1 MAEATSKTSAALAQA
16 AELVVA
22 AATRAG
28 AQQAD
33 ALVESGS
40 QFRVD
45 ILQGKIENLKQS
57 QSRGLGLRVFVDQ
70 KVALVYTSDLRPA
83 TLKDLAGRAVT
94 LARKSTADSFASL
107 PEIPPAK
114 AADEDVLQ
122 LFDPAVLELSAEK
135 KIAMAKEM
143 EKSALDYDKR
153 ILRCDGCTV
162 QSGLGET
169 FLASS
174 LGPVVS
180 YRSTAI
186 GAYVNPLAD
195 DGPRQQSGGFGDFQ
209 RVLSKMRAPAAI
221 GKEGGRRAVARVG
234 ARSVPA
240 QKVPVLMHPDI
251 AGNWLQNMFAAFSG
265 EQAFKKTSFLTEKLG
280 QKIASDL
287 VTLVDDGVLK
297 AGVSSAPFDGEG
309 APSQRNVLIDRG
321 VMKMFV
327 YNSYWAKKAKAK
339 STGSANRSYQGAP
352 GIGPKNLYI
361 TNGTSSL
368 ADIMKS
374 VERGFYMVDQGAFG
388 FNPTSGTYSYQAA
401 GFWIEKGEIAFPV
414 DEITCAST
422 TLDMLAGISMVG
434 NDLEFNGGINSPTLK
449 ISEMTVSGKASA
461 G

>member
-1 MAEATSKTSAALAQA
+1 VADATRTNPGLSRA
-16 AELVVA
+16 AELAVA
-22 AATRAG
+22 AATKAG

-45 ILQGKIENLKQS
+45 IHQGNIENLKQAE
-57 QSRGLGLRVFVDQ
+57 SRGLGLRVFVDH

-83 TLKDLAGRAVT
+83 TLKDLALRAVT
-94 LARKSTADSFASL
+94 LAKKSTADPFAGL
-107 PEIPPAK
+107 PDTPPAQ
-114 AADEDVLQ
+114 AADEGALQ

-135 KIAMAKEM
+135 KIAMAKVI
-143 EKSALDYDKR
+143 EKTALDYDKK
-153 ILRCDGCTV
+153 ILRCDGCSL

-180 YRSTAI
+180 YRGTAI
-186 GAYVNPLAD
+186 GAFVNPLAD
-195 DGPRQQSGGFGDFQ
+195 DGQRQQTGGFGDFQ
-209 RVLSKMRAPAAI
+209 RVLAKLRAPEEI
-221 GKEGGRRAVARVG
+221 GKEGARRAVARVG

-240 QKVPVLMHPDI
+240 QKVPVVLHPDV

-265 EQAFKKTSFLTEKLG
+265 EQVFKKTSFLTEKLG

-287 VTLVDDGVLK
+287 VTLIDDGVLK
-297 AGVSSAPFDGEG
+297 AGTATAPFDGEG
-309 APSQRNVLIDRG
+309 LPSRRNVLIDKG
-321 VMKMFV
+321 VMKMLV
-327 YNSYWAKKAKAK
+327 YNAYWAKKAKAQ
-339 STGSANRSYQGAP
+339 STGNANRSYTSSP

-361 TNGTSSL
+361 ANGTSSL
-368 ADIMKS
+368 DDILKS
-374 VERGFYMVDQGAFG
+374 IERGFYMVDQGAFG

-401 GFWIEKGEIAFPV
+401 GFWIEKGAIAFPV

-422 TLDMLAGISMVG
+422 TLDMLAGITMVG
-434 NDLEFNGGINSPTLK
+434 NDLEFNGGVNSPTLK
-449 ISEMTVSGKASA
+449 IAEMTVSGKASA

>member
-1 MAEATSKTSAALAQA
+1 VADATKTNAALGQA
-16 AELVVA
+16 AEMAVS
-22 AATRAG
+22 AATKAG

-33 ALVESGS
+33 ALVDSGS

-45 ILQGKIENLKQS
+45 ILQGNIENLKQS
-57 QSRGLGLRVFVDQ
+57 QTRGLGLRVFVDN
-70 KVALVYTSDLRPA
+70 KVALVYTSDLRPQ
-83 TLKDLAGRAVT
+83 TLKELAARAVT
-94 LARKSTADSFASL
+94 LARKSTADPFASL
-107 PEIPPAK
+107 PEVPPAK
-114 AADEDVLQ
+114 AGDENALQ

-135 KIAMAKEM
+135 KIAMAKEI
-143 EKSALDYDKR
+143 EKTALGYDKK
-153 ILRCDGCTV
+153 ILRCDGCQL

-174 LGPVVS
+174 LGPLVS
-180 YRSTAI
+180 YRGTAI
-186 GAYVNPLAD
+186 GAFVNPLAD

-209 RVLSKMRAPAAI
+209 RVLSKMRSPEEI

-240 QKVPVLMHPDI
+240 QKVPVIMHPDI

-280 QKIASDL
+280 QKIAADL
-287 VTLVDDGVLK
+287 ITLVDDGVLPT
-297 AGVSSAPFDGEG
+297 GTGTAPFDGEG
-309 APSQRNVLIDRG
+309 VPTQKNVLIDKG

-339 STGSANRSYQGAP
+339 STGSANRNYQNTP

-361 TNGTSSL
+361 AKGTSSL
-368 ADIMKS
+368 EDILKS
-374 VERGFYMVDQGAFG
+374 VDRGFYMVDQGAFG

-401 GFWIEKGEIAFPV
+401 GFWVEKGAIAFPV

-422 TLDMLAGISMVG
+422 TLDMLAGVSMVG
-434 NDLEFNGGINSPTLK
+434 DDLEFNGNVNSPTLK
-449 ISEMTVSGKASA
+449 ITEMTVSGKASA

>member
-1 MAEATSKTSAALAQA
+1 MADATRTNAGLAQA
-16 AELVVA
+16 AELAVA
-22 AATRAG
+22 AATKAG

-45 ILQGKIENLKQS
+45 IHQGNIENLKQA
-57 QSRGLGLRVFVDQ
+57 QSRGLGLRVFVDH

-83 TLKDLAGRAVT
+83 TLKDLALRAVT
-94 LARKSTADSFASL
+94 LAKKSTADPFAGL
-107 PEIPPAK
+107 PEAPPAR
-114 AADEDVLQ
+114 AADEGALQ

-135 KIAMAKEM
+135 KIAMAKEI
-143 EKSALDYDKR
+143 EKTALAYDKR
-153 ILRCDGCTV
+153 ILRCDGCSL

-180 YRSTAI
+180 YRGTAI
-186 GAYVNPLAD
+186 GAFVNPLAD
-195 DGPRQQSGGFGDFQ
+195 DGARQQTGGFGDFQ
-209 RVLSKMRAPAAI
+209 RVLARLRTPEAI
-221 GKEGGRRAVARVG
+221 GKEGARRAVARVG

-240 QKVPVLMHPDI
+240 QKVPVVLHPDV

-265 EQAFKKTSFLTEKLG
+265 EQVFKKTSFLTEKLG

-297 AGVSSAPFDGEG
+297 AGTATAPFDGEG
-309 APSQRNVLIDRG
+309 LPCRRNVLIDKG
-321 VMKMFV
+321 VMKMLV
-327 YNSYWAKKAKAK
+327 YNSYWAKKAKAQ
-339 STGSANRSYQGAP
+339 STGSANRSYTSAP

-361 TNGTSSL
+361 ANGTSSL
-368 ADIMKS
+368 DDILKS

-401 GFWIEKGEIAFPV
+401 GFWIEKGAIAFPV

-422 TLDMLAGISMVG
+422 TLDMLAGITMVG
-434 NDLEFNGGINSPTLK
+434 NDLEFNGGVNSPTLK
-449 ISEMTVSGKASA
+449 IAEMTVSGKASA